1 MEFKRLRITFGTR
14 VFVYLRC
21 CCCSQRQPPR
31 NPVQCVTLHQSRTNC
46 ACVFVC
52 TSLPAA
58 PTASA
63 AAVAA
68 AEVPHSVH
76 FVAVILDACGGLEV
90 CSSYLLL
97 A

>member
-1 MEFKRLRITFGTR
+1 M
-14 VFVYLRC
+14 
-21 CCCSQRQPPR
+21 
-31 NPVQCVTLHQSRTNC
+31 
-46 ACVFVC
+46 FVC

-58 PTASA
+58 PTAA
-63 AAVAA
+63 AAAAAAASVAA

>member
-1 MEFKRLRITFGTR
+1 M
-14 VFVYLRC
+14 
-21 CCCSQRQPPR
+21 
-31 NPVQCVTLHQSRTNC
+31 
-46 ACVFVC
+46 FVC

-58 PTASA
+58 PTAA
-63 AAVAA
+63 AASAVAC